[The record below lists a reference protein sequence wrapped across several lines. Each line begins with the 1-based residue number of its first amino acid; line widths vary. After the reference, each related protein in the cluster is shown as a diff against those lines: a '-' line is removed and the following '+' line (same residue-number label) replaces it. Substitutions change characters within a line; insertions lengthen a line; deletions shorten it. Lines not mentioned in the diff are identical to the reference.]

1 MAKIKIITDSTA
13 EITQAEREQYNIDVL
28 PLTVEIDGTT
38 YVSGEDID
46 SEGFMEKMEQAE
58 KLPKSSQPAI
68 GKFVELYEK
77 YVQEGYQ
84 IISIHLTEKLSG
96 TVATAR
102 QASEIVGG
110 DITVIDSDYIARGL
124 AFQVIEAAKLAKTEN
139 VSAIEQRLAEIRAK
153 TSLYIVVVSLDNLI
167 KGGRVGKVKGL
178 LGNLLQIKLIAKLS
192 NGELAEEA
200 KVRSNKKIITYL
212 VDKIKAEKEKI
223 VALDIVHA
231 NGWQL
236 AESFKT
242 SAKEWINHLKLPI
255 SFADPVIATH
265 AGKGAFAVMYYTE

>member
-13 EITQAEREQYNIDVL
+13 EITQAEAEQYNIDVL

-38 YVSGEDID
+38 YVPGEDIE
-46 SEGFMEKMEQAE
+46 SESFMEKMEHAE

-124 AFQVIEAAKLAKTEN
+124 AFQVIEAAKLAKTET

-167 KGGRVGKVKGL
+167 KGGRVGKMKGL

-212 VDKIKAEKEKI
+212 VDKIKEEKRKRSLHWI
-223 VALDIVHA
+223 SSMQMVGSWQKVSKQVPK
-231 NGWQL
+231 NG
-236 AESFKT
+236 SIT
-242 SAKEWINHLKLPI
+242 
-255 SFADPVIATH
+255 
-265 AGKGAFAVMYYTE
+265 